1 MLISYYN
8 CHQNYW
14 IFIWLKSV
22 WFCNLLLF
30 LFITNSFVLILHI
43 FFLHPVCIWTSAE
56 QLCKPVVFCKVTV
69 PMLTVM
75 LYKLQRTKHN
85 LIYRT
90 AMLCNSDITFWTYS
104 FPCTLAKCDSSI
116 TLLSVYQWGP
126 IKMLAHKKQKKV
138 FFITTELTFP
148 PTHSFNIHLSI
159 FSYLRVSAPSLLG
172 GIRGQVSDRE
182 GMVSNAA
189 CLETD
194 ADRPVFRVE
203 KEESSWRLLG
213 F

>member
-1 MLISYYN
+1 
-8 CHQNYW
+8 
-14 IFIWLKSV
+14 
-22 WFCNLLLF
+22 
-30 LFITNSFVLILHI
+30 
-43 FFLHPVCIWTSAE
+43 
-56 QLCKPVVFCKVTV
+56 
-69 PMLTVM
+69 
-75 LYKLQRTKHN
+75 
-85 LIYRT
+85 
-90 AMLCNSDITFWTYS
+90 
-104 FPCTLAKCDSSI
+104 
-116 TLLSVYQWGP
+116 
-126 IKMLAHKKQKKV
+126 MLARKNQKKV

-203 KEESSWRLLG
+203 KEESS
-213 F
+213 